1 MASHV
6 PSVGHDVLDAQHEAI
21 ASLLELTK
29 KRVAADDLSGTAG
42 ALAALWD
49 EAVGHFTLE
58 EALMEKFSYPELVA
72 HRAAH
77 QLFLEDLK
85 CLIRELGEGG
95 LTAEVRNWACQRVPD
110 WVTSTSRRTTSCSGA
125 FSRGGSASARRR
137 PVPWGASLPA
147 GPSASTPD
155 ESAPRFPHQRRRR
168 A

>member
-110 WVTSTSRRTTSCSGA
+110 WVTFHIETNDVLLGR
-125 FSRGGSASARRR
+125 FLARRIGQRAAPTGTLGGVPPSR
-137 PVPWGASLPA
+137 PK
-147 GPSASTPD
+147 
-155 ESAPRFPHQRRRR
+155 RFD